1 MLKRKFDDDSRSVE
15 SNDSIDSTDSTSSK
29 GVKRV
34 RFDQRI
40 VFHFPRTQGSSCV
53 PSNGGYTLGMK
64 RQHAFVEHFKFS
76 EQDDSNVDFCYSSD
90 TSDDDEDEDDDDED
104 DDDSTLF
111 MPIPQKTRKA
121 ILKDAGVKKIDK
133 QEAMECMQ
141 IRFSRQICGC
151 DCKDYCD
158 PESCSCSLNG
168 INCQVDR
175 DSFPCGCVRNE
186 CHNPNGRHEYD
197 PISVRRHFIDTILK
211 LRGQKYIWDKQ
222 ILQTTA
228 STSGAETSASKS
240 VITVAVA

>member
-1 MLKRKFDDDSRSVE
+1 MLKRKIEDDSNSVT
-15 SNDSIDSTDSTSSK
+15 SNDSVDSNDSSSSK

-64 RQHAFVEHFKFS
+64 RQHEYVEHFKFS
-76 EQDDSNVDFCYSSD
+76 DQDDLEFCYSSN
-90 TSDDDEDEDDDDED
+90 SEDEDDDDDDNDED
-104 DDDSTLF
+104 SSIF

-158 PESCSCSLNG
+158 PQTCSCSLNG

-175 DSFPCGCVRNE
+175 DSFPCGCIRSE

-197 PISVRRHFIDTILK
+197 PISVRRHFIETILK
-211 LRGQKYIWDKQ
+211 LRDQKYMWDNN
-222 ILQTTA
+222 IIENNSSSSSGDATT
-228 STSGAETSASKS
+228 SKS
-240 VITVAVA
+240 VISFAVA

>member
-1 MLKRKFDDDSRSVE
+1 MLKRKIEDDSQSVE
-15 SNDSIDSTDSTSSK
+15 SNDSVDSNDSTSSK
-29 GVKRV
+29 GAKRV
-34 RFDQRI
+34 RFDQRV

-64 RQHAFVEHFKFS
+64 RQHAFVEHFKFND
-76 EQDDSNVDFCYSSD
+76 QDDLDFCY
-90 TSDDDEDEDDDDED
+90 TSDSDDEEDDDDPN
-104 DDDSTLF
+104 LF

-133 QEAMECMQ
+133 QEALECMQ

-158 PESCSCSLNG
+158 PKSCSCSLNG

-175 DSFPCGCVRNE
+175 DNFPCGCVRNE

-197 PISVRRHFIDTILK
+197 PISVRRHFIETILK
-211 LRGQKYIWDKQ
+211 VRGQKYIWDQKV
-222 ILQTTA
+222 LQNTSSSAGDTTA
-228 STSGAETSASKS
+228 SKN
-240 VITVAVA
+240 VISFAVA

>member
-1 MLKRKFDDDSRSVE
+1 MLKRKIDDDSRSVE
-15 SNDSIDSTDSTSSK
+15 SNDSSDSSDSSSSK
-29 GVKRV
+29 GVKKV

-64 RQHAFVEHFKFS
+64 RQHSFVERFKLN
-76 EQDDSNVDFCYSSD
+76 EQDDSVDFCYSSD
-90 TSDDDEDEDDDDED
+90 SEDDDDDDEK
-104 DDDSTLF
+104 DDDSSIF

-121 ILKDAGVKKIDK
+121 ILKDAGVKKINK

-151 DCKDYCD
+151 DCKNYCD
-158 PESCSCSLNG
+158 PETCSCALNG

-175 DSFPCGCVRNE
+175 DNFPCGCVRNQ

-211 LRGQKYIWDKQ
+211 LRGQKYIWDQKV
-222 ILQTTA
+222 LQTSSPSSDDT
-228 STSGAETSASKS
+228 TDVKN
-240 VITVAVA
+240 VISFAVA

>member
-1 MLKRKFDDDSRSVE
+1 MQDKSLLDTLWSW
-15 SNDSIDSTDSTSSK
+15 
-29 GVKRV
+29 V
-34 RFDQRI
+34 RRGDETKLLTAS
-40 VFHFPRTQGSSCV
+40 PKAGLC
-53 PSNGGYTLGMK
+53 
-64 RQHAFVEHFKFS
+64 
-76 EQDDSNVDFCYSSD
+76 SD
-90 TSDDDEDEDDDDED
+90 DEDDDDED
-104 DDDSTLF
+104 DTLF

-133 QEAMECMQ
+133 QEAIECMQ

-175 DSFPCGCVRNE
+175 DNFPCGCVKSE

-211 LRGQKYIWDKQ
+211 VRGQKYIWDQKV
-222 ILQTTA
+222 LQN
-228 STSGAETSASKS
+228 SSSSNGDTSVSDNIISF
-240 VITVAVA
+240 AVA

>member
-15 SNDSIDSTDSTSSK
+15 SNDSVDSNDSTSSK

-64 RQHAFVEHFKFS
+64 RQHTFVEHFKFS
-76 EQDDSNVDFCYSSD
+76 DQDDSNVEFCYPSD
-90 TSDDDEDEDDDDED
+90 SEEEEEDDKDTG
-104 DDDSTLF
+104 SSIF

-133 QEAMECMQ
+133 KEAMECMQ

-158 PESCSCSLNG
+158 PEKCSCSLNG

-175 DSFPCGCVRNE
+175 DNFPCGCVRNE

-222 ILQTTA
+222 ILQT
-228 STSGAETSASKS
+228 STSSEEETTSSTN
-240 VITVAVA
+240 VISFAVA

>member
-1 MLKRKFDDDSRSVE
+1 MSKRKFEDDSLSV
-15 SNDSIDSTDSTSSK
+15 DSTESSDSGDSTSSK
-29 GVKRV
+29 GGKRV
-34 RFDQRI
+34 RFDKRI

-64 RQHAFVEHFKFS
+64 RKHTYVEHLKFS
-76 EQDDSNVDFCYSSD
+76 DQEENLDFCCSSD
-90 TSDDDEDEDDDDED
+90 SEEDDDDDEDEDED
-104 DDDSTLF
+104 SSLF

-158 PESCSCSLNG
+158 PQTCSCSLNG

-175 DSFPCGCVRNE
+175 DNFPCGCVRDE
-186 CHNPNGRHEYD
+186 CHNPHGRHEYD
-197 PISVRRHFIDTILK
+197 PVSVRRHFIDTILK
-211 LRGQKYIWDKQ
+211 LRGQKYIWEKK
-222 ILQTTA
+222 ILQSTT
-228 STSGAETSASKS
+228 STSEQPISNSK
-240 VITVAVA
+240 TVLSFAVV